1 MELDVGQHFQSRITV
16 EERHTASSLGSGD
29 LEVLATPA
37 LIAFLEMTCKDAL
50 SPLLPEGS
58 TSVGTHIELDH
69 LKASPVGAVILCHA
83 VVTGIRGRLVDFA
96 VRAEAGGIP
105 VGAGH
110 HTRAIVDRQ
119 RFLAGLN
126 K

>member
-1 MELDVGQHFQSRITV
+1 MELEVGHHFQSRITV
-16 EERHTASSLGSGD
+16 EERHTALSLGSGD

-50 SPLLPEGS
+50 SPQLPEGS
-58 TSVGTHIELDH
+58 TSVGIHIDLDH
-69 LKASPVGAVILCHA
+69 LKASSVGAVVLCHA
-83 VVTGIRGRLVDFA
+83 VVTGIRGRLIDFSVQA
-96 VRAEAGGIP
+96 KVGGIL
-105 VGAGH
+105 VGEGH
-110 HTRAIVDRQ
+110 HTRAIVDRE